1 MQNNAF
7 PDSAVHGAL
16 LNTGLIATYRNLES
30 RLALTAPGTPVPDLA
45 PDGVQGGCSTQ
56 IAMIALEIA
65 ALGTEIDGG
74 AFPRPQAIAALALI
88 SGAAANIRGL
98 ATAAITSG
106 G

>member
-45 PDGVQGGCSTQ
+45 PDGVQ
-56 IAMIALEIA
+56 E
-65 ALGTEIDGG
+65 G
-74 AFPRPQAIAALALI
+74 ARRRL
-88 SGAAANIRGL
+88 R
-98 ATAAITSG
+98 
-106 G
+106 

>member
-1 MQNNAF
+1 
-7 PDSAVHGAL
+7 
-16 LNTGLIATYRNLES
+16 
-30 RLALTAPGTPVPDLA
+30 
-45 PDGVQGGCSTQ
+45 
-56 IAMIALEIA
+56 MIALEIA